1 MKIYG
6 LTVKI
11 ASSKRII
18 LNLTL
23 ATFFLD
29 RYGPERDQ
37 PPLLLDDAMDSAGDL
52 EQALRVQPIFGKV
65 NKLL

>member
-23 ATFFLD
+23 CPSLD